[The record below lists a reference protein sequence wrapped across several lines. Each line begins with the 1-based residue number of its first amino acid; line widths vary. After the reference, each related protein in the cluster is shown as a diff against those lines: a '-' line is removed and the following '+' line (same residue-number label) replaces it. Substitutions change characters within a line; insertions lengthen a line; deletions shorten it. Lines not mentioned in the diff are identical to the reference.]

1 MLLRTMGGDYQRMLH
16 LHHECLRA
24 VWERFDGAEV
34 NTEGDSFFVAF
45 GSADDAVDAA
55 AAAQR
60 ALVDTVWPEQ
70 RRPLVRI
77 GLHTGW
83 ARPDD
88 GDYAALSV
96 NQAARVVSAAH
107 GDQVLVSDDTARAL
121 RKPRGPDHL
130 ASLGRFRVRDF
141 SEPVTLHRLVID
153 GVDGRDLPPRVV
165 PADGHNLIRPL
176 TTFHG
181 RRRDLDVLADAVRP
195 GRLVAIVGPGGAGK
209 TRLAVEH
216 GLATAAAWP
225 DGVWFV
231 DLAAATSPAQ
241 VDEAASNAIG
251 AGRLP
256 GRDHR
261 DDLIDHLRDRT
272 ALIVLDNCEHLAPR
286 PARLAHDIV
295 TNAPS
300 CAVLATSRTP
310 LAVRGE
316 TVHRLGPLELDG
328 PDSPAFQLFM
338 ERAGPSA
345 PPDTEGY
352 SRLCAALEGLPLSIE
367 LAAPRAVALG
377 PHVLLDRLDHSVSLI
392 QSADPS
398 LPERQRTL
406 ERLLDWSWD
415 LLTDEA
421 RDMLSAVAVL
431 PAGFTLDMV
440 ESHRAGAPDTTDPVE
455 TLVLLLEHSLVIRAP
470 DAGETRFRVP
480 VTVRTYALGRRDLD
494 HRVAAARRFGEYF
507 VELLGP
513 RRATTWR
520 WLSRV
525 ESEIDNLRAVIHRV
539 AGHDDH
545 LGQRLAW
552 TIGRRHDLRSAIA
565 TGIDEMATYHE
576 LLPSPTPQR
585 TANLC
590 LMIDLALRTEY
601 TERADRYLSD
611 ARTCADDVGAPD
623 WDSTCVQKAE
633 GVLALRRGEPERA
646 IEIARAAIGRCA
658 TPRSR
663 ARLLNLVGIAS
674 AECDL
679 VDDAVDALRA
689 ELAAEVEAGLEL
701 MQCTTRSNLAEAL
714 LQANDPTGAARHQRE
729 VLDEARS
736 NQDTT
741 LIAFSVLLA
750 ARLCLVEGEF
760 AEALVLQT
768 AGTRLL
774 ADAGIALFASD
785 TEALGAAATR
795 IRTSLDRVEHE
806 QAIGTGALISDDE
819 AADRAAVALSRHA
832 EEPAGATTDL
842 QLADRAD
849 RRSTTG
855 PGRHHEHRHHGALT

>member
-1 MLLRTMGGDYQRMLH
+1 V
-16 LHHECLRA
+16 C
-24 VWERFDGAEV
+24 
-34 NTEGDSFFVAF
+34 
-45 GSADDAVDAA
+45 
-55 AAAQR
+55 
-60 ALVDTVWPEQ
+60 
-70 RRPLVRI
+70 
-77 GLHTGW
+77 
-83 ARPDD
+83 
-88 GDYAALSV
+88 
-96 NQAARVVSAAH
+96 QACRS
-107 GDQVLVSDDTARAL
+107 
-121 RKPRGPDHL
+121 
-130 ASLGRFRVRDF
+130 
-141 SEPVTLHRLVID
+141 
-153 GVDGRDLPPRVV
+153 
-165 PADGHNLIRPL
+165 
-176 TTFHG
+176 
-181 RRRDLDVLADAVRP
+181 
-195 GRLVAIVGPGGAGK
+195 
-209 TRLAVEH
+209 
-216 GLATAAAWP
+216 
-225 DGVWFV
+225 
-231 DLAAATSPAQ
+231 
-241 VDEAASNAIG
+241 
-251 AGRLP
+251 
-256 GRDHR
+256 
-261 DDLIDHLRDRT
+261 
-272 ALIVLDNCEHLAPR
+272 
-286 PARLAHDIV
+286 
-295 TNAPS
+295 
-300 CAVLATSRTP
+300 
-310 LAVRGE
+310 
-316 TVHRLGPLELDG
+316 
-328 PDSPAFQLFM
+328 
-338 ERAGPSA
+338 
-345 PPDTEGY
+345 
-352 SRLCAALEGLPLSIE
+352 
-367 LAAPRAVALG
+367 
-377 PHVLLDRLDHSVSLI
+377 
-392 QSADPS
+392 
-398 LPERQRTL
+398 
-406 ERLLDWSWD
+406 
-415 LLTDEA
+415 
-421 RDMLSAVAVL
+421 
-431 PAGFTLDMV
+431 
-440 ESHRAGAPDTTDPVE
+440 
-455 TLVLLLEHSLVIRAP
+455 
-470 DAGETRFRVP
+470 
-480 VTVRTYALGRRDLD
+480 
-494 HRVAAARRFGEYF
+494 
-507 VELLGP
+507 
-513 RRATTWR
+513 
-520 WLSRV
+520 
-525 ESEIDNLRAVIHRV
+525 
-539 AGHDDH
+539 
-545 LGQRLAW
+545 
-552 TIGRRHDLRSAIA
+552 RRHDLRSAIA

-785 TEALGAAATR
+785 TEALAAAATR